1 MFIMPKF
8 NTLKYFVSERIM
20 NTQWVKDLQAKK
32 LKVTPQRI
40 AMLDELKRNGHMDV
54 DEMYENIREFY
65 SSISLATVYKNLGVL
80 CEAGILREVKAP
92 SQKQKY
98 ELSCDKHIHASCEKC
113 GKLQDI
119 VIDTS
124 ALESAISAKSGF
136 VVYDTSAVFIGICP
150 ECLKQGAKKA
160 Q

>member
-1 MFIMPKF
+1 MI
-8 NTLKYFVSERIM
+8 NR
-20 NTQWVKDLQAKK
+20 QWIKDLQAKK

-54 DEMYENIREFY
+54 DEVYEKIKGFY
-65 SSISLATVYKNLGVL
+65 PSISLATVYKNLGLL

-98 ELSCDKHIHASCEKC
+98 ELSCDKHIHASCERC

-119 VIDTS
+119 TIDTS
-124 ALESAISAKSGF
+124 ALENAVSQKSGF
-136 VVYDTSAVFIGICP
+136 MLYDTSAVFIGICP
-150 ECLKQGAKKA
+150 ECLKQGAEEQRKQDFA
-160 Q
+160 TA